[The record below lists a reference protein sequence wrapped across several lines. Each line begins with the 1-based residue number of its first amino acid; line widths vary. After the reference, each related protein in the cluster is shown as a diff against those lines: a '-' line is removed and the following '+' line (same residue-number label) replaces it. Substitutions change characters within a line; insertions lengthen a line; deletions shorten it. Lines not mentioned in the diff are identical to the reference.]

1 MIIINFKKWK
11 IKEVVVAN
19 IPSCK
24 LADGRMPI
32 KKSKIY
38 NIYDIVSL
46 GMLAGKTEP
55 FFMKVSWIWTCSQ
68 IFRKF

>member
-1 MIIINFKKWK
+1 M
-11 IKEVVVAN
+11 
-19 IPSCK
+19 PSCK

-55 FFMKVSWIWTCSQ
+55 FFMKVS
-68 IFRKF
+68 